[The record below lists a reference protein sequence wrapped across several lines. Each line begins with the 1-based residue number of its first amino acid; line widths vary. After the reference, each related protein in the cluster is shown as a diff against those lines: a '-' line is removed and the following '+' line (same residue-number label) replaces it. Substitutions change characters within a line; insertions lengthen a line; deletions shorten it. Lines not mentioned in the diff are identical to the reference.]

1 MSDGQKSVF
10 ISYRR
15 ETGSYIA
22 RAIFQQLRANNYDVF
37 MDVESIDSGI
47 FETIILNE
55 IAARAHFLII
65 LTKGTLTR
73 CSNPEDW
80 VRREIERAIDTGRNI
95 VPIFVDDFNLA
106 EEKNYLTGELQN
118 LTRYNG
124 LKLYRDYFKEG
135 ITRLQKRY
143 LKTEVSVSASSVT
156 YDRQAYEVI
165 RQKIQEASSKA
176 EPTKSELA
184 AERFCE
190 EGYAKYGQ
198 GDYRAAISDFD
209 RAIELDP
216 DYGFAYTLR
225 GVCYLMQGQETDA
238 LEDFNKALEINPRD
252 AHAFGNR
259 GHVFYR
265 RGDYKRAL
273 AEYDEAIKIDSAY
286 YRAYYNRGLVRQLL
300 GDVSGARSD
309 FEAIVDN
316 SKDTQITSEASK
328 RLMELGSN
336 SV

>member
-1 MSDGQKSVF
+1 MSDKQKSVF

-22 RAIFQQLRANNYDVF
+22 RAIFQQLTANDFDVF

-55 IAARAHFLII
+55 IAARAHFLVI
-65 LTKGTLTR
+65 LTKGALNR

-80 VRREIERAIDTGRNI
+80 IRRELERAIDSGRNI
-95 VPIFVDDFNLA
+95 VPIFVDDFELGK
-106 EEKNYLTGELQN
+106 EQVYLTGKLQN

-124 LKLYRDYFKEG
+124 LRLYRDYFEEG
-135 ITRLQKRY
+135 ITRLQARY
-143 LKTEVSVSASSVT
+143 LTADVSVSASTVT
-156 YDRQAYEVI
+156 YDQQAYEVI
-165 RQKIQEASSKA
+165 RQKIQEASRKA
-176 EPTKSELA
+176 EPTKNELA

-198 GDYRAAISDFD
+198 GDYRAAMSDFD
-209 RAIELDP
+209 RAIELDH

-225 GVCYLMQGQETDA
+225 GVCFLMQGQGSEA

-252 AHAFGNR
+252 AHAYGNR
-259 GHVFYR
+259 GHVFFK
-265 RGDYKRAL
+265 RGDYQRAL
-273 AEYDEAIKIDSAY
+273 AEYDEAIRTDPVY

-300 GDVSGARSD
+300 GDISGAKKD
-309 FEAIVDN
+309 FEQIVAN
-316 SKDTQITSEASK
+316 SKDAQITGEASK
-328 RLMELGSN
+328 RLVELKSN
-336 SV
+336 DT